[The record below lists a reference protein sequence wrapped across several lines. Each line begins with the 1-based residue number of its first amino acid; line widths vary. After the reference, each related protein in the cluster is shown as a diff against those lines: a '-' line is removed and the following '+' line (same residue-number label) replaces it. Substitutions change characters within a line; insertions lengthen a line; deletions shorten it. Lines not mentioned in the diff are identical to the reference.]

1 MFVKVKKKAPKEY
14 YYQLILDFQACRI
27 QFRNDEDLRFTIAMK
42 NKKDER
48 KNYERKEK

>member
-1 MFVKVKKKAPKEY
+1 MFVKVRKKASKEY

-27 QFRNDEDLRFTIAMK
+27 NLSEKQLKFVLDMY

-48 KNYERKEK
+48 KK

>member
-1 MFVKVKKKAPKEY
+1 MFVKVRKKAPKEY

-27 QFRNDEDLRFTIAMK
+27 NLSEKQLRFVLDMY

-48 KNYERKEK
+48 KK